1 MFNDIFTCEQQKRPY
16 TFFFQS
22 LKNQSLERDGC
33 KLASAA
39 AIYASVSLQEC
50 PSAFQFHVLQPPMDI
65 KTW

>member
-1 MFNDIFTCEQQKRPY
+1 MTFLLVNNRKDLIH
-16 TFFFQS
+16 FFFQS

-39 AIYASVSLQEC
+39 AIYPSVSLQEC
-50 PSAFQFHVLQPPMDI
+50 PSAFQFHVLQPPTDI